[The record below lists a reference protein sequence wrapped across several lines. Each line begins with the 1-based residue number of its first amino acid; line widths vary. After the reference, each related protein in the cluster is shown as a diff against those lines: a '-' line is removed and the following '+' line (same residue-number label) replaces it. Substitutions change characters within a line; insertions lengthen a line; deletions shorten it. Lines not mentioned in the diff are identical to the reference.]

1 MQNSKEQNN
10 SMQKSYEVNFDGLIG
25 PSHNYGGL
33 SHGNVASKSNALK
46 ISQPRKAALQGL
58 EKMQTNRSLGLQ
70 QGILLPQQRPHLPTL
85 RKLGFSGSDKSIIQ
99 QVSNSAPELLACC
112 YSASSMWTANACTV
126 SPSAD
131 SADHKVHFTAANL
144 ASMFH
149 RSIEHQF
156 TGKLLRAIFDND
168 EYFSHH
174 DALPMSSQ
182 FGDEGAANHSRFTN
196 SYGEQGLQLFVFG
209 RYAFRQNS
217 VATAKFPSR
226 QTYEASLAIS
236 RLHQL
241 DESHV
246 VFAQQNPKIID
257 AGAFH
262 NDVVSVSNLN
272 TFFMHEEA
280 FVDKA
285 AMQAEL
291 QQKFAALA
299 PNNPELNSELN
310 FVEVPTDM
318 VSLESAVKSY
328 LFNSQLLQL
337 PNQDGMTLVLPEE
350 SRENAEVF
358 AYLEWLQTQ
367 STPIKE
373 IKFVDVRQS
382 MQNGG
387 GPACLRL
394 RVALTQEELEASN
407 SNFIL
412 DDDRLSKL
420 NQWVERHYR
429 EEITPDDL
437 ADPSLAEEN
446 FVALDELTQLF
457 DLGSFYEFQQ

>member
-1 MQNSKEQNN
+1 M
-10 SMQKSYEVNFDGLIG
+10 KSYEVNFDGLIG
-25 PSHNYGGL
+25 PTHNYGGL

-58 EKMQTNRSLGLQ
+58 DKMQTNRGFGLQ

-85 RKLGFSGSDKSIIQ
+85 RALGFSGSDKRIVE
-99 QVSNSAPELLACC
+99 QVANSAPELLASC

-131 SADHKVHFTAANL
+131 SKDTKVHFTPANL
-144 ASMFH
+144 SSMFH
-149 RSIEHQF
+149 RSIEHRS
-156 TGKLLRAIFDND
+156 TGKLLRAIFND
-168 EYFSHH
+168 DSHFAHH
-174 DALPMSSQ
+174 DALPSGSH
-182 FGDEGAANHSRFTN
+182 FGDEGAANHNRFAN
-196 SYGEQGLQLFVFG
+196 SYTEQGLQLFVFG
-209 RYAFRQNS
+209 RYTFRENKI
-217 VATAKFPSR
+217 ATAKFPSR
-226 QTYEASLAIS
+226 QTYEASQAIC
-236 RLHQL
+236 RMHEL
-241 DESHV
+241 DEERV

-272 TFFMHEEA
+272 AFFMHEEA

-285 AMQAEL
+285 AMQHEL
-291 QQKFAALA
+291 QQKFEKLQSGNDRE
-299 PNNPELNSELN
+299 PLH
-310 FVEVPTDM
+310 FIEVPTDM

-337 PNQDGMTLVLPEE
+337 PGQEGMTLVLPEE

-358 AYLEWLQTQ
+358 AYLQWLQTQ
-367 STPIKE
+367 STPIRHV
-373 IKFVDVRQS
+373 KFVDVRQS

-394 RVALTQEELEASN
+394 RVALNQAELDATN
-407 SNFIL
+407 SKFIL
-412 DDDRLSKL
+412 NDDMVAKL
-420 NQWVERHYR
+420 QAWVERNYR
-429 EEITPDDL
+429 EEIRPNDL
-437 ADPSLAEEN
+437 ADPALVDES

-457 DLGSFYEFQQ
+457 ELGSFYEFQQ

>member
-1 MQNSKEQNN
+1 MN
-10 SMQKSYEVNFDGLIG
+10 SYEVNFDGLIG
-25 PSHNYGGL
+25 PTHNYGGL

-46 ISQPRKAALQGL
+46 ISQPKQAALQGL
-58 EKMQTNRSLGLQ
+58 DKMQSNRLLGLQ

-85 RKLGFSGSDKSIIQ
+85 RSLGFSGSDKRIIE
-99 QVSNSAPELLACC
+99 QVSNSAPELLASC

-131 SADHKVHFTAANL
+131 SADGKLHFTPANL
-144 ASMFH
+144 SSMFH
-149 RSIEHQF
+149 RSIEHRF
-156 TGKLLRAIFDND
+156 TGKLLRSIFDND
-168 EYFSHH
+168 QHFQHH
-174 DALPMSSQ
+174 DALPMGSH
-182 FGDEGAANHSRFTN
+182 FGDEGAANHNRFAP
-196 SYGEQGLQLFVFG
+196 SYTEQGVQLFVFG
-209 RYAFRQNS
+209 RYAFRENKL
-217 VATAKFPSR
+217 ATAKFPSR

-241 DESHV
+241 DQSKL

-280 FVDKA
+280 FVDSQ
-285 AMQAEL
+285 AMKAEL
-291 QQKFAALA
+291 QEKYGEQ
-299 PNNPELNSELN
+299 ELH

-337 PNQDGMTLVLPEE
+337 PNQEGMTLVLPEE
-350 SRENAEVF
+350 SRENQEVF
-358 AYLEWLQTQ
+358 NYLKWLKTQ
-367 STPIKE
+367 NTPIKHV
-373 IKFVDVRQS
+373 IFVDVRQS

-394 RVALTQEELEASN
+394 RVALNQVELDATNQE
-407 SNFIL
+407 FIL
-412 DDDRLSKL
+412 DDSKVAEL
-420 NQWVERHYR
+420 KHWVERHYR
-429 EEITPDDL
+429 DQISPEDL
-437 ADPSLAEEN
+437 ADPLLAQESFE
-446 FVALDELTQLF
+446 ALDQLTQIF
-457 DLGSFYEFQQ
+457 KLGSFYEFQS

>member
-1 MQNSKEQNN
+1 MN
-10 SMQKSYEVNFDGLIG
+10 SYEVNFDGLIG
-25 PSHNYGGL
+25 PTHNYGGL

-46 ISQPRKAALQGL
+46 ISQPKQAALQGL
-58 EKMQTNRSLGLQ
+58 DKMQSNRGLGLQ

-85 RKLGFSGSDKSIIQ
+85 RNLGFSGSDKRIIE
-99 QVSNSAPELLACC
+99 QVSNSAPELLASC

-131 SADHKVHFTAANL
+131 SADGKLHFTPANL
-144 ASMFH
+144 SSMFH
-149 RSIEHQF
+149 RSIEHGF
-156 TGKLLRAIFDND
+156 TGKLLQSIFNN
-168 EYFSHH
+168 EKYFQHH
-174 DALPMSSQ
+174 DALPMGSH
-182 FGDEGAANHSRFTN
+182 FGDEGAANHNRFAP
-196 SYGEQGLQLFVFG
+196 SYTEQGVQLFVFG
-209 RYAFRQNS
+209 RYAFRENK

-241 DESHV
+241 DQNKL

-280 FVDKA
+280 FVDSH
-285 AMQAEL
+285 AMKTEL
-291 QQKFAALA
+291 QEKYGEQ
-299 PNNPELNSELN
+299 ELH

-337 PNQDGMTLVLPEE
+337 PNQEGMTLVLPEE
-350 SRENAEVF
+350 SRENQEVF
-358 AYLEWLQTQ
+358 TYLEWLKTQ
-367 STPIKE
+367 NTPIRHV
-373 IKFVDVRQS
+373 IFVDVRQS

-394 RVALTQEELEASN
+394 RVALSQAELDATNQE
-407 SNFIL
+407 FIL
-412 DDDRLSKL
+412 DDYKVAELK
-420 NQWVERHYR
+420 NWVERHYR
-429 EEITPDDL
+429 EQISPEDL
-437 ADPSLAEEN
+437 ADPSLALESFE
-446 FVALDELTQLF
+446 ALDQLTQIF
-457 DLGSFYEFQQ
+457 KLGSFYEFQS